1 MKKIYISCPLLL
13 IGFLS
18 QAQINKGAILL
29 GGNLYYND
37 LSQSSNAPNQPPSK
51 STNLTFSPSFGK
63 AVKDNLVLG
72 FDITYGHTSTS
83 QPQVYTQTSD
93 AAGADFFIR
102 KYKLL
107 GNGFYLFGQSG
118 IGGNYSHNS
127 ANDPGTPTST
137 TTSGN
142 GYNISLQI
150 FPGIAYAINRKWQV
164 ELALPNFFAVNYYH
178 TKETTSTTGQPDQ
191 TNTSSTFNLVS
202 SLTGTNEF
210 SVGLRY
216 VIDRPGARGQQSN
229 SRSATDSR

>member
-1 MKKIYISCPLLL
+1 MKKIYLSCSLLFV
-13 IGFLS
+13 GFLS

-29 GGNLYYND
+29 GGNLYYNE
-37 LSQSSNAPNQPPSK
+37 LSQSSNPANQPPSK

-63 AVKDNLVLG
+63 AIKDDLVLG
-72 FDITYGHTSTS
+72 FDITYGHSTTS
-83 QPQVYTQTSD
+83 QPQVYSQTSD

-107 GNGFYLFGQSG
+107 GNGFYLFGQAG
-118 IGGNYSHNS
+118 IGGNFSHNS
-127 ANDPGTPTST
+127 ANDPGTPTSV

-150 FPGIAYAINRKWQV
+150 FPGIAYAINRNWQV
-164 ELALPNFFAVNYYH
+164 ELALPNFFGVNYNH
-178 TKETTSTTGQPDQ
+178 DKGTTSTTGQPDQ
-191 TNTSSTFNLVS
+191 SSTNSTFNAVS

-216 VIDRPGARGQQSN
+216 VIDRPRAHSQQS
-229 SRSATDSR
+229 SSQSATSSR

>member
-1 MKKIYISCPLLL
+1 
-13 IGFLS
+13 
-18 QAQINKGAILL
+18 
-29 GGNLYYND
+29 
-37 LSQSSNAPNQPPSK
+37 
-51 STNLTFSPSFGK
+51 
-63 AVKDNLVLG
+63 LG

-127 ANDPGTPTST
+127 ANDPGTPIST

-150 FPGIAYAINRKWQV
+150 FPGIAYANNRKWQV
-164 ELALPNFFAVNYYH
+164 ELA
-178 TKETTSTTGQPDQ
+178 QPDQ
-191 TNTSSTFNLVS
+191 TNTSSTFNVVS
-202 SLTGTNEF
+202 SLTGTNEL

-216 VIDRPGARGQQSN
+216 LIDRHTAR
-229 SRSATDSR
+229 